1 MKPNLG
7 IKTGLFCFLFLTSL
21 QIVSA
26 QDANGYY
33 QKGETLY
40 GQKQYSQ
47 AIDNFSK
54 AISLNPGFAD
64 AFVYRGLAY
73 YNNKQL
79 NPAIQ
84 DYTKAIELNPGYI
97 IAYFNRGLAYTANN
111 NIDLAIQ
118 DYTKTIE
125 LSPAYTAAY
134 TSRAGAYFTNKRY
147 DLAIKDYTKAISLA
161 PNDSYSYNSRALAY
175 ATLEKYEEAIADY
188 TKAIAL
194 APGDPYAYNG
204 RGNAYAAKKLE
215 EMAIQD
221 YNKSISLNPNDAY
234 SYLIRANVYYTKQAY
249 DQAFSDYTQVVKLNP
264 NDAYGYCGLGN
275 VALARSQND
284 QAVADYTKAIGIL
297 PGYESAYVNRG
308 IANDSRKEY
317 DMAIQD
323 YSKAISLN
331 PAYIF
336 IYNNRGLTYKTK
348 GEYAL
353 AISDFE
359 KAISQDPASASAYI
373 NIIEPLARLNRFAD
387 AAAWY
392 KQLKAKSLS
401 AYVDDPSWNF
411 LKKYIEVV
419 TQDLIA
425 NDYING
431 LKNLKE
437 AENLY
442 SSKLEKKSDYQKNSF
457 SSILALKG
465 FILEKL
471 NKPDEAKQAYDQA
484 LLINNLQ
491 PEVTAAL
498 QKITKKQEILVK
510 TDATPPVITILEP
523 AAKRSITVE
532 DDKPASS
539 TQRIRGQAFDPSGI
553 KNITVNNQSLKIE
566 ENGYFETTVPVK
578 EGTNIFTVVAI
589 DNNANSTSQNVVI
602 EGAKAG
608 SKPVPADPNANS
620 LDIPALNNT
629 TVYHGLLIAET
640 DYNDT
645 GIKDLAGTV
654 SDMRKV
660 YNLLVNNYNFSTAN
674 TDTLVNATKVNIL
687 ETLIQKA
694 NTMKDNESLFIFYA
708 GHGQMIKHEDD
719 SEEGFLVPVDASKNK
734 TSSYISSDDLVR
746 AIKYSK
752 AKHILFVADACFAGS
767 LFRDISS
774 DAPESVAEAYKDRS
788 RKLLAS
794 GNRQA
799 VPDQSEFIEY
809 LRLALQEN
817 HQKYITAEQL
827 IDSFK
832 NQYKNTTHLQLQYY
846 PIKNVD
852 DLGGQFVF
860 TRK

>member
-1 MKPNLG
+1 MKLNLG
-7 IKTGLFCFLFLTSL
+7 IKTGLSCFLLLLSMQL
-21 QIVSA
+21 VSA

-33 QKGETLY
+33 KSGETLY

-54 AISLNPGFAD
+54 AISLNPGFTD
-64 AFVYRGLAY
+64 AYVYRGLAY
-73 YNNKQL
+73 YYNRQI

-84 DYTKAIELNPGYI
+84 DYTKAINLNPAYV
-97 IAYFNRGLAYTANN
+97 IAYFNRGLAYAENN
-111 NIDLAIQ
+111 NVDMAIQ
-118 DYTKTIE
+118 DYSKTIE
-125 LSPAYTAAY
+125 LSPTYAAAY
-134 TSRAGAYFTNKRY
+134 TSRGGAYYTNKQY
-147 DLAIKDYTKAISLA
+147 DLSVQDYTKAIALV
-161 PNDSYSYNSRALAY
+161 PNDTYTYNSRALSYSA
-175 ATLEKYEEAIADY
+175 LKKYEEAIADY
-188 TKAIAL
+188 TKAISL
-194 APGDPYAYNG
+194 SPNDTYAYNG

-215 EMAIQD
+215 EMALQD
-221 YNKSISLNPNDAY
+221 FNKSISLNPNDAY
-234 SYLIRANVYYTKQAY
+234 PHILRANIYYTRQAY
-249 DQAFSDYTQVVKLNP
+249 DQALPDYKQAVNLDPENV
-264 NDAYGYCGLGN
+264 YGYNGIAS
-275 VALARSQND
+275 V
-284 QAVADYTKAIGIL
+284 AVAKNEYDIAIQYYTKAISL
-297 PGYESAYVNRG
+297 SPGFETLYLGRG
-308 IANDSRKEY
+308 IANDGRKEY
-317 DMAIQD
+317 DLAIQD

-331 PAYIF
+331 PGDIDA
-336 IYNNRGLTYKTK
+336 YNNRGLSYKAK
-348 GEYAL
+348 GEYTP

-359 KAISQDPASASAYI
+359 KTISADPSYTKAYI

-387 AAAWY
+387 AAGYY

-401 AYVDDPSWNF
+401 AYIDDPNWNF

-419 TQDLIA
+419 TQDLIV

-442 SSKLEKKSDYQKNSF
+442 SSKQEKKSDYQKSSF

-465 FILEKL
+465 YILEQL
-471 NKPDEAKQAYDQA
+471 NKTDEAKQAYDQA
-484 LLINNLQ
+484 LLVNAFQ

-498 QKITKKQEILVK
+498 QKISKKQAILVK
-510 TDATPPVITILEP
+510 NDGTPPVITILEP
-523 AAKRSITVE
+523 AAKRSISVE
-532 DDKPASS
+532 DDKPAS

-553 KNITVNNQSLKIE
+553 KNITVNNLPLKIE
-566 ENGYFETTVPVK
+566 ENGYFETNVNIK

-602 EGAKAG
+602 EGAKPS

-620 LDIPALNNT
+620 LDIPALDNT
-629 TVYHGLLIAET
+629 TVYHALLIAET

-654 SDMRKV
+654 SDMRKL
-660 YNLLVNNYNFSTAN
+660 YNLLVNNYNFSKTN

-687 ETLIQKA
+687 ESLIQKA
-694 NTMKDNESLFIFYA
+694 NTLKENESLFIFYA
-708 GHGQMIKHEDD
+708 GHGQMVKHEDD

-746 AIKYSK
+746 SIKYSK

-767 LFRDISS
+767 LFRDISA
-774 DAPESVAEAYKDRS
+774 DAPESVAEAYKDKS